1 MDITRMSNANPA
13 AAANQAMKANQT
25 LKNIPPGVAP
35 VNNAMKANQA
45 VINGAKTVVQ
55 AQVQATNAA
64 AEGIANPTKA
74 NASQV
79 QLALNKVNKAMK
91 NLAKLKNNAAMA
103 NKNVVNAILKSNNAS
118 KPNQ

>member
-13 AAANQAMKANQT
+13 AAANQAMMANQA

-35 VNNAMKANQA
+35 VNNAIKANNA
-45 VINGAKTVVQ
+45 VINGAKNVVQ

-64 AEGIANPTKA
+64 ANAIANPTKA

-79 QLALNKVNKAMK
+79 QLALNKLNKAAK
-91 NLAKLKNNAAMA
+91 NLANLRPVAAAA
-103 NKNVVNAILKSNNAS
+103 NKIVVNAILKSNNAS